1 MRTAIIYYSM
11 SGNTEFAAEKIAK
24 KLEADVIRIEPV
36 KAYPDKGVKK
46 FFWGGKS
53 AVMGEEPELL
63 PYDFQAEQYDTIII
77 GTPIWASSFAP
88 PIKTFLSK
96 NRNITDKKIAV
107 FTCFSGGGA
116 DKAIEKMRKFIGV
129 DAFLA
134 ELILVDPKD
143 KENPENDVMIEEF
156 CRKCEQG

>member
-63 PYDFQAEQYDTIII
+63 PYDFQAEQYDTIVI

-143 KENPENDVMIEEF
+143 KENPENDVMIEGF

>member
-116 DKAIEKMRKFIGV
+116 DKAIEKMKKFIGV
-129 DAFLA
+129 DTFLA
-134 ELILVDPKD
+134 ELILVDQKD

-156 CRKCEQG
+156 CRKCE

>member
-116 DKAIEKMRKFIGV
+116 DKAIEKMKKFIGV
-129 DAFLA
+129 DTFLA

-143 KENPENDVMIEEF
+143 KEKPENDGMIEGF

>member
-63 PYDFQAEQYDTIII
+63 PYDCQAEQYDTIII

-116 DKAIEKMRKFIGV
+116 DKAIEKMKKFIGV
-129 DAFLA
+129 DTFLA

-156 CRKCEQG
+156 CRKCE

>member
-24 KLEADVIRIEPV
+24 KLETDVIRIEPV